1 MRKKK
6 VRTVYFGLQIL
17 ILNGAGLQ
25 ILLNSLLLNL
35 LLLNG
40 NYSIYTPSYFLVLM
54 ASWKSDGRSMHS
66 ENMRA

>member
-1 MRKKK
+1 M
-6 VRTVYFGLQIL
+6 
-17 ILNGAGLQ
+17 Q
-25 ILLNSLLLNL
+25 ILLNSLLPNS

>member
-1 MRKKK
+1 M
-6 VRTVYFGLQIL
+6 YFGLQIL

-25 ILLNSLLLNL
+25 ILLNSLLLNSL
-35 LLLNG
+35 LLNSLLLNG
-40 NYSIYTPSYFLVLM
+40 NYSICSPSYFLVLM

>member
-1 MRKKK
+1 M
-6 VRTVYFGLQIL
+6 
-17 ILNGAGLQ
+17 Q
-25 ILLNSLLLNL
+25 ILLNPSCSNTPAQT